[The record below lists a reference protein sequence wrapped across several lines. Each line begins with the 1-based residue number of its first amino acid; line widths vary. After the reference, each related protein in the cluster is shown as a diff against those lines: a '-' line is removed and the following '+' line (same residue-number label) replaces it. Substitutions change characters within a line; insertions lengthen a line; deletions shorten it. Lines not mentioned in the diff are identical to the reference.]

1 MRGHV
6 VGTFDR
12 VDEGLVFGDQTIQRR
27 FHIGSDIRVCIFIDR
42 QARRGVLQE
51 NLQDPNSNVL
61 EFGDCR
67 DDLACNQVKAASVRT
82 NPDGFLGPKHSEL
95 FSLCIRLKA
104 AAFGWRFG

>member
-12 VDEGLVFGDQTIQRR
+12 VDKGLGFGDQTIQSR
-27 FHIGSDIRVCIFIDR
+27 FHIGTDIRVCIFVDR
-42 QARRGVLQE
+42 KACRSVLQE
-51 NLQDPNSNVL
+51 NLEDPDSNVR

-67 DDLACNQVKAASVRT
+67 DDLAGNQMKATSVRT
-82 NPDGFLGPKHSEL
+82 NPDRFLGPKHSEL
-95 FSLCIRLKA
+95 FSLCIRQKA